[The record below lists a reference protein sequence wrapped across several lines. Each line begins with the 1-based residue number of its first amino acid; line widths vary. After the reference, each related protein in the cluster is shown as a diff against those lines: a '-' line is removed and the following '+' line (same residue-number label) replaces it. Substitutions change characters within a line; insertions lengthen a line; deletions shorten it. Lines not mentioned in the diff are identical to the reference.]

1 MLKIR
6 KMTLGDAEEVKE
18 MMRVFYASEAVMTNG
33 SEEIFES
40 DVRACLAEG
49 VPLEGLI
56 FDDGGK
62 TAGYAMLAGGFST
75 EFGKPCLWVE
85 DLYIKPEH
93 RRKGIGRAFFEY
105 VDKNYR
111 GHIVRLEAERENL
124 PAVKLYKSCG
134 FEELPYL
141 ELKKEI

>member
-1 MLKIR
+1 
-6 KMTLGDAEEVKE
+6 MTSGDAEEVKE

-40 DVRACLAEG
+40 DVKACLAEG

-93 RRKGIGRAFFEY
+93 RRKGIGRAFFEPRAY
-105 VDKNYR
+105 NPPRSRAGKPA
-111 GHIVRLEAERENL
+111 GGEALR
-124 PAVKLYKSCG
+124 KLR
-134 FEELPYL
+134 F
-141 ELKKEI
+141 

>member
-6 KMTLGDAEEVKE
+6 EMTAEDAQDVKE

-33 SEEIFES
+33 SEEIFEN
-40 DVRACLAEG
+40 DVAACLSTDT
-49 VPLEGLI
+49 PLKGLI
-56 FDDGGK
+56 FDESGK

-75 EFGKPCLWVE
+75 EFGKPCVWVE
-85 DLYIKPEH
+85 DLYIKPGY

-105 VDKNYR
+105 VGEKYR

-124 PAVKLYKSCG
+124 PAVKLYESCG

>member
-6 KMTLGDAEEVKE
+6 KMTSGDAEEVKE
-18 MMRVFYASEAVMTNG
+18 MMRVFYASDAVMTNG

-40 DVRACLAEG
+40 DVKACLAEG

-93 RRKGIGRAFFEY
+93 RRKGIGRTFFEY
-105 VDKNYR
+105 INKNYR
-111 GHIVRLEAERENL
+111 GHIIRLEAERENL
-124 PAVKLYKSCG
+124 PAVKLYESCG